1 MTITER
7 NIAKYT
13 AIRAE
18 NVTAILANTTDDGRE
33 GKAFELECAR
43 PASHKTTVSAQGR
56 VDVSIKIEIDG
67 KIRYIPAE
75 CKTNGGRIDD
85 LLTGKNKSA
94 FVIYRL
100 QFTQKHKATKT
111 APAREEN
118 RTIPAVVIPTALFL
132 QMLTECNAI
141 KAVAHNGVQDGLA
154 IQPSSKKMYERLL
167 AYIEN
172 YGDCVLFDR
181 ERTYADFDF
190 EDLKV

>member
-1 MTITER
+1 M
-7 NIAKYT
+7 AKYEDMRNAKRQEILRNT
-13 AIRAE
+13 A
-18 NVTAILANTTDDGRE
+18 DDGRF
-33 GKAFELECAR
+33 GRDFELSCAR
-43 PASHKTTVSAQGR
+43 VRSSKTCVSKQGKT
-56 VDVSIKIEIDG
+56 DISIKMEIDG

-94 FVIYRL
+94 FVVYRL
-100 QFTQKHKATKT
+100 QFVQKHKASKS
-111 APAREEN
+111 APAWDEIRSV
-118 RTIPAVVIPTALFL
+118 PAVVVPTVLFL

-154 IQPSSKKMYERLL
+154 IQPSSKKMYERLI

-190 EDLKV
+190 EALEI

>member
-1 MTITER
+1 MTITEK

-13 AIRAE
+13 AIRNERAQ
-18 NVTAILANTTDDGRE
+18 AILANTADDGRE
-33 GKAFELECAR
+33 GRVFELDCAR
-43 PASHKTTVSAQGR
+43 PASHKICVSKQGQ
-56 VDVSIKIEIDG
+56 VDVSLKMEING

-85 LLTGKNKSA
+85 LLTGKNKCA

-118 RTIPAVVIPTALFL
+118 RHIPAVVIPTALFL

-154 IQPSSKKMYERLL
+154 IQPSSKKMFERLT

-172 YGDCVLFDR
+172 YGECVLFDKTK
-181 ERTYADFDF
+181 TYADW
-190 EDLKV
+190 ELADLEI

>member
-1 MTITER
+1 MNINER

-13 AIRAE
+13 AIRNERAR
-18 NVTAILANTTDDGRE
+18 AILANTADDGRN
-33 GKAFELECAR
+33 GRAFELECAR
-43 PASHKTTVSAQGR
+43 PASHKTCVSKQGQT
-56 VDVSIKIEIDG
+56 DVSVKIEING

-100 QFTQKHKATKT
+100 QFVQKHKASKT
-111 APAREEN
+111 APAREEHRN
-118 RTIPAVVIPTALFL
+118 IPAVIIPTDLFL

-154 IQPSSKKMYERLL
+154 IQPSSKKMFERLT

-172 YGDCVLFDR
+172 YGECVLFDR

-190 EDLKV
+190 EGLAV